1 MNKGFFSTYFFDA
14 IGHHYADFKGKSSR
28 KEFWLF
34 VLCNFL
40 IAIAAS
46 MLGSLI
52 NPLVGAAISL
62 LLGLALF
69 IPTLALYVRRMH
81 DIGKSGWWI
90 LISMVPLVGAIWFL
104 VLLCKKGESDGAKSK
119 WNWLDTVIMVIVG
132 LSVIALPVSSML
144 GHKASS
150 SLYDC
155 IEEGFGDFEKGDE
168 DDSVS
173 EETEDLSEITDDAE
187 CASTKTSD
195 GKTYYIYDD
204 PEFAY
209 SEDLE
214 YCFIVGTDKK
224 WDVLTA
230 RNGELGQRG
239 DQTILLFDIP
249 GKKDEC
255 IPLLSASQIFDKYS
269 DIYAINSTYITLYPS
284 SEFRDILYFYLYL
297 GPGYEYNFYGKVD
310 AKTKQFF
317 VFNGTL
323 VGMINDGSYKGC
335 FLKVDEDGTKVCRQS
350 ENCSGEEDE
359 IEAIFDVSDY
369 FDGKTNS
376 DLGNNEEFDNTV
388 IEWLEA
394 Q

>member
-40 IAIAAS
+40 IAIAVS

-150 SLYDC
+150 SLFDS
-155 IEEGFGDFEKGDE
+155 IEEGLEDFEIP
-168 DDSVS
+168 DDAIS
-173 EETEDLSEITDDAE
+173 EETDELSDATDV
-187 CASTKTSD
+187 ASYSKIKTGE
-195 GKTYYIYDD
+195 GKTFYIYGD

-209 SEDLE
+209 SNDLE

-224 WDVLTA
+224 SDVI
-230 RNGELGQRG
+230 GQSEQKG
-239 DQTILLFDIP
+239 DQTILVTDNP
-249 GKKDEC
+249 QNTDELN
-255 IPLLSASQIFDKYS
+255 PLLSESQIY
-269 DIYAINSTYITLYPS
+269 STYQISKGKTYFQLYPS
-284 SEFRDILYFYLYL
+284 SIFPKILYFNFTIYN
-297 GPGYEYNFYGKVD
+297 GNGDDMIGYYGRTDVKTKEFCLFRGKVI
-310 AKTKQFF
+310 
-317 VFNGTL
+317 
-323 VGMINDGSYKGC
+323 GMIEDGSYKGC
-335 FLKVDEDGTKVCRQS
+335 FLMIDDDNAKICLQSCFITDE
-350 ENCSGEEDE
+350 EN
-359 IEAIFDVSDY
+359 EAETSFDISDY
-369 FDGKTNS
+369 FEGKTKY
-376 DLGNNEEFDNTV
+376 DLLDEDFKDTV

>member
-40 IAIAAS
+40 IAIAVS

-173 EETEDLSEITDDAE
+173 EDTEDLS
-187 CASTKTSD
+187 
-195 GKTYYIYDD
+195 D
-204 PEFAY
+204 PHCKRILDHHICNMSFHH
-209 SEDLE
+209 SFL
-214 YCFIVGTDKK
+214 CWHI
-224 WDVLTA
+224 
-230 RNGELGQRG
+230 QRH
-239 DQTILLFDIP
+239 L
-249 GKKDEC
+249 
-255 IPLLSASQIFDKYS
+255 
-269 DIYAINSTYITLYPS
+269 
-284 SEFRDILYFYLYL
+284 
-297 GPGYEYNFYGKVD
+297 
-310 AKTKQFF
+310 
-317 VFNGTL
+317 
-323 VGMINDGSYKGC
+323 
-335 FLKVDEDGTKVCRQS
+335 
-350 ENCSGEEDE
+350 
-359 IEAIFDVSDY
+359 
-369 FDGKTNS
+369 
-376 DLGNNEEFDNTV
+376 
-388 IEWLEA
+388 
-394 Q
+394 

>member
-40 IAIAAS
+40 IAIAVS

-155 IEEGFGDFEKGDE
+155 IEEGFGDFEKGRAFSGK
-168 DDSVS
+168 SVW
-173 EETEDLSEITDDAE
+173 
-187 CASTKTSD
+187 K
-195 GKTYYIYDD
+195 
-204 PEFAY
+204 
-209 SEDLE
+209 
-214 YCFIVGTDKK
+214 
-224 WDVLTA
+224 
-230 RNGELGQRG
+230 GEGG
-239 DQTILLFDIP
+239 I
-249 GKKDEC
+249 
-255 IPLLSASQIFDKYS
+255 SA
-269 DIYAINSTYITLYPS
+269 
-284 SEFRDILYFYLYL
+284 
-297 GPGYEYNFYGKVD
+297 
-310 AKTKQFF
+310 
-317 VFNGTL
+317 
-323 VGMINDGSYKGC
+323 
-335 FLKVDEDGTKVCRQS
+335 
-350 ENCSGEEDE
+350 
-359 IEAIFDVSDY
+359 
-369 FDGKTNS
+369 
-376 DLGNNEEFDNTV
+376 
-388 IEWLEA
+388 
-394 Q
+394 